1 MSFST
6 FFFFRQIT
14 LLTFFDYFILF
25 FVDLHRKTS
34 PTGLKRLNAA
44 VESSQR
50 AGKFFLPFFYFHR
63 DEWPKVFFFIV
74 SKRRE
79 NLD

>member
-14 LLTFFDYFILF
+14 LLTFFDDFILF

-50 AGKFFLPFFYFHR
+50 AGKFFYPFLTFTGMSGQKSFFH
-63 DEWPKVFFFIV
+63 
-74 SKRRE
+74 SS
-79 NLD
+79 

>member
-50 AGKFFLPFFYFHR
+50 TGKFFFYPFLLTFTGMSGQKSFFH
-63 DEWPKVFFFIV
+63 
-74 SKRRE
+74 SS
-79 NLD
+79 